1 MAVLVSVFACIP
13 RATLLSTGVRSTPRR
28 VVLSEYMKEDF
39 LAQFIGSKDRAQ
51 ILRVFTFNPSEVLGL
66 SNVAKRAGVSIVAA
80 ARELKKLERLGIIKK
95 GKSFAITLANGTK
108 RMVQGKQ
115 REDMWTLNKDFK
127 QLRGVSS
134 FIHETSPVKY
144 DNIVSALRG
153 GGRMSAVILSG
164 AFMGDP
170 TRPADLIVA
179 ADPLHER
186 KLESA
191 IRKLEPQFG
200 REIRFAAFSTPEF
213 RYRLTIQDRLIRDTL
228 DFPHLVLLDRTRL
241 L

>member
-1 MAVLVSVFACIP
+1 
-13 RATLLSTGVRSTPRR
+13 
-28 VVLSEYMKEDF
+28 MKEDF
-39 LAQFIGSKDRAQ
+39 LASFIGSRERAQ
-51 ILRVFTFNPSEVLGL
+51 LLRVFIFNPSEALTLPALG
-66 SNVAKRAGVSIVAA
+66 KRAGISGVAA
-80 ARELKKLERLGIIKK
+80 AREIKVLEKLGVVKK
-95 GKSFAITLANGTK
+95 GKSFAISLANGTK

-115 REDMWTLNKDFK
+115 KEDMWTVNRDFK
-127 QLRGVSS
+127 HALGLSAFV
-134 FIHETSPVKY
+134 HETSPVKF
-144 DNIVSALRG
+144 DNIVGALRSG
-153 GGRMSAVILSG
+153 GKISAVILSG
-164 AFMGDP
+164 SFMGDP
-170 TRPADLIVA
+170 TRPADIIVA

-191 IRKLEPQFG
+191 IRQLEPQFG

>member
-1 MAVLVSVFACIP
+1 
-13 RATLLSTGVRSTPRR
+13 
-28 VVLSEYMKEDF
+28 MKEDF
-39 LAQFIGSKDRAQ
+39 LATFIGSRERAQ
-51 ILRVFTFNPSEVLGL
+51 LLRVFVFNPTEAVT
-66 SNVAKRAGVSIVAA
+66 VQAAAKRAGISKTAVT
-80 ARELKKLERLGIIKK
+80 RELKMLEKIGIIKK
-95 GKSFAITLANGTK
+95 GKTFAIALANGTK
-108 RMVQGKQ
+108 RVVQGDQ
-115 REDMWTLNKDFK
+115 REDMWTINRDFK
-127 QLRGVSS
+127 HLRAVSS
-134 FIHETSPVKY
+134 FVHETSPVKF
-144 DNIVSALRG
+144 DNIVGALRRG
-153 GGRMSAVILSG
+153 GKISAVILSG

-191 IRKLEPQFG
+191 IRELEPQFG

>member
-1 MAVLVSVFACIP
+1 M
-13 RATLLSTGVRSTPRR
+13 LLSMH
-28 VVLSEYMKEDF
+28 MKDDF
-39 LAQFIGSKDRAQ
+39 LASFIGSRDRAQ
-51 ILRVFTFNPSEVLGL
+51 LMRVFIFNPSEVLTQQ
-66 SNVAKRAGVSIVAA
+66 SAAKRAGISSYAGT
-80 ARELKKLERLGIIKK
+80 RELRVLERQGLLRR
-95 GKSFAITLANGTK
+95 GKAFAITLANGTK

-127 QLRGVSS
+127 HLRAMSTFV
-134 FIHETSPVKY
+134 HETSPVKY
-144 DNIVSALRG
+144 DNIVSSLRRG
-153 GGRMSAVILSG
+153 GKISAVILSG
-164 AFMGDP
+164 SFMGDP
-170 TRPADLIVA
+170 TRPADIIVA

-191 IRKLEPQFG
+191 IRQLEPQFG
-200 REIRFAAFSTPEF
+200 REIRYAAFSTPEF

>member
-1 MAVLVSVFACIP
+1 MA
-13 RATLLSTGVRSTPRR
+13 T
-28 VVLSEYMKEDF
+28 KEDF
-39 LAQFIGSKDRAQ
+39 LASFIGSKDRAQ
-51 ILRVFTFNPSEVLGL
+51 LLRVFVFNPSEVVSLPAA
-66 SNVAKRAGVSIVAA
+66 AKRAGISRPAA
-80 ARELKKLERLGIIKK
+80 ERELRSLERFGIVKK

-108 RMVQGKQ
+108 RMVQSKEQ
-115 REDMWTLNKDFK
+115 ETLWTLNKEFK
-127 QLRGVSS
+127 HLRGLSG
-134 FIHETSPVKY
+134 FIHETSPVKF
-144 DNIVSALRG
+144 DNIVGALRPG
-153 GGRMSAVILSG
+153 GKISAVILSG
-164 AFMGDP
+164 AFVGDP

-179 ADPLHER
+179 ADPLNER

-191 IRKLEPQFG
+191 IRQLEPQFG

>member
-1 MAVLVSVFACIP
+1 
-13 RATLLSTGVRSTPRR
+13 
-28 VVLSEYMKEDF
+28 MKEDF
-39 LAQFIGSKDRAQ
+39 LASLIGSKDRAQ
-51 ILRVFTFNPSEVLGL
+51 LLRVFIFNPAEALTL
-66 SNVAKRAGVSIVAA
+66 PALAKRAGISGASA
-80 ARELKKLERLGIIKK
+80 AREIKIIERLGIVKK
-95 GKSFAITLANGTK
+95 GKSFAISLANGTK

-115 REDMWTLNKDFK
+115 KEDMWTINKDFK
-127 QLRGVSS
+127 HALGLSAFV
-134 FIHETSPVKY
+134 HETSPVKF
-144 DNIVSALRG
+144 DNIVGALRSG
-153 GGRMSAVILSG
+153 GKISAVILSG
-164 AFMGDP
+164 SFMGDP
-170 TRPADLIVA
+170 TRPADIIVA

-191 IRKLEPQFG
+191 IRQLEPQFG

>member
-1 MAVLVSVFACIP
+1 
-13 RATLLSTGVRSTPRR
+13 
-28 VVLSEYMKEDF
+28 MKEDF
-39 LAQFIGSKDRAQ
+39 LASFIGSKERAQ
-51 ILRVFTFNPSEVLGL
+51 LVRVFVFNPTEAVTAQAA
-66 SNVAKRAGVSIVAA
+66 AKRAGISSQAA
-80 ARELKKLERLGIIKK
+80 VRELKTLEKLGIAKK
-95 GKSFAITLANGTK
+95 GKAFAITLANGTK

-115 REDMWTLNKDFK
+115 KEDMWTINKDFK
-127 QLRGVSS
+127 HLRTISS
-134 FIHETSPVKY
+134 FVHETSPVKF
-144 DNIVSALRG
+144 DNIVGALRS
-153 GGRMSAVILSG
+153 GGRISAVILSG

-186 KLESA
+186 KLEAA
-191 IRKLEPQFG
+191 IRQLEPQFG